1 MFQDEA
7 RFGRINDPRRCWAP
21 KGFRPEVG
29 MQIVREYTYAFGAVS
44 PHDGNLD
51 SLVLPVVTAEAMSIF
66 LEEVA
71 RRHPEEFILMF
82 LDGAGWHRANDL
94 AVPENMRLEALP
106 PYSPQLNPVE
116 HIWDEIREKWF
127 ANEVFNS
134 LDAVED
140 RLVEALVALETTENW
155 SPLPQASIGSLIAV
169 RLQLGIIIAQWGGP
183 PCPPARSGQGRPP
196 HQHQPFFIFRCIR
209 EGMIVGISGVQ
220 GDPPGHPYGKTLTY
234 PAIL

>member
-1 MFQDEA
+1 MAGARSCPGPVTPNPMPPSRRLLKKLTSIVEQEVVRQGQIGRQLRLMFQDEA

-94 AVPENMRLEALP
+94 VVPANMRLEALP

-140 RLVEALVALETTENW
+140 RLVEALVALENDRELVASTTGFDW
-155 SPLPQASIGSLIAV
+155 
-169 RLQLGIIIAQWGGP
+169 IIN
-183 PCPPARSGQGRPP
+183 CR
-196 HQHQPFFIFRCIR
+196 
-209 EGMIVGISGVQ
+209 
-220 GDPPGHPYGKTLTY
+220 
-234 PAIL
+234 

>member
-44 PHDGNLD
+44 PHDGTLD

-71 RRHPEEFILMF
+71 RRHPKEFILMF

-140 RLVEALVALETTENW
+140 RLVEALVALENDRELVASTTGFDW
-155 SPLPQASIGSLIAV
+155 
-169 RLQLGIIIAQWGGP
+169 IIN
-183 PCPPARSGQGRPP
+183 CR
-196 HQHQPFFIFRCIR
+196 
-209 EGMIVGISGVQ
+209 
-220 GDPPGHPYGKTLTY
+220 
-234 PAIL
+234 